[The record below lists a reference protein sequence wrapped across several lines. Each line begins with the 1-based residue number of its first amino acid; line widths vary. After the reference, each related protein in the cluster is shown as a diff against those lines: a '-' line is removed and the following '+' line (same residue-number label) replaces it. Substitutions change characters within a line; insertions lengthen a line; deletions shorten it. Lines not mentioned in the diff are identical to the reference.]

1 MSSKGIFGQIKFLDI
16 HKETR
21 RRSSHT
27 TKHEG
32 ELTKGNYEPMKNEVY
47 SNVSKFLPRGI

>member
-1 MSSKGIFGQIKFLDI
+1 MSSKGIFCQIEFFDI

-27 TKHEG
+27 NKHEG
-32 ELTKGNYEPMKNEVY
+32 KQTKGNYEPMKYEVY
-47 SNVSKFLPRGI
+47 SNVSKFLSRGI